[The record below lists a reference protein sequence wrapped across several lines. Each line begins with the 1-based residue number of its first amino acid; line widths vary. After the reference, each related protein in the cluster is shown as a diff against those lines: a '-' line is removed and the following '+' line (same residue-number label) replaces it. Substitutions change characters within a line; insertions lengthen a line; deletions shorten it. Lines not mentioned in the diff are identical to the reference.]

1 MAVLDI
7 LTYPDPRLKEISKP
21 VEQFDDALR
30 DFICD
35 LEETMRDGPGGVG
48 IAAPQVGR
56 LERIVIVD
64 VSAKPKIKQHGRLVL
79 INPVITSR
87 DGSVVGREGCL
98 SVPEYT
104 GNVERAKFITL
115 EACDEFGK
123 TLKFDM
129 ERYEARAV
137 QHEMD
142 HLDGLLFLDHLVGRR
157 DLFRRQTQE
166 TSPSPKHKSP

>member
-7 LTYPDPRLKEISKP
+7 LIYPDPRLKQISKP
-21 VEQFDDALR
+21 VAQFDDSLR
-30 DFICD
+30 SFLLD
-35 LEETMRDGPGGVG
+35 LEETLQAGPGGAG

-64 VSAKPKIKQHGRLVL
+64 VSCKPKIQHHGRLVL
-79 INPVITSR
+79 INPEILSKE
-87 DGSVVGREGCL
+87 GSTVGREGCL

-104 GNVERAKFITL
+104 GNVARAKFIKL
-115 EACDEFGK
+115 RAQDEFGK
-123 TLKFDM
+123 TREFQM
-129 ERYEARAV
+129 EHYEARAV

-142 HLDGLLFLDHLVGRR
+142 HLDGLLLLDRLVSRR

-166 TSPSPKHKSP
+166 AGEPKS

>member
-7 LTYPDPRLKEISKP
+7 LVYPDPRLKQISKP
-21 VEQFDDALR
+21 VAQFDDSLR
-30 DFICD
+30 SFILD
-35 LEETMRDGPGGVG
+35 LEETMQAGPGGVG
-48 IAAPQVGR
+48 IAAPQVGH

-64 VSAKPKIKQHGRLVL
+64 VSPKPKIKHHGRLVL
-79 INPVITSR
+79 INPEIISKE
-87 DGSVVGREGCL
+87 GSTVGREGCL

-104 GNVERAKFITL
+104 GNVARAKFIIL
-115 EACDEFGK
+115 RAQNEFGK
-123 TLKFDM
+123 VREYQI

-142 HLDGLLFLDHLVGRR
+142 HLDGLLLLDRLVSRR

-166 TSPSPKHKSP
+166 AASPQSKSS

>member
-7 LTYPDPRLKEISKP
+7 LVYPDPRLKEISKP
-21 VEQFDDALR
+21 VEQFNDSLR
-30 DFICD
+30 SFILD
-35 LEETMRDGPGGVG
+35 LEETMRAGPGGVG

-64 VSAKPKIKQHGRLVL
+64 VSGKPKIKQHGRLVL
-79 INPVITSR
+79 INPEIVSKE
-87 DGSVVGREGCL
+87 GSAVGREGCL

-104 GNVERAKFITL
+104 GNVARAKFITL
-115 EACDEFGK
+115 RAQDEFGK
-123 TLKFDM
+123 TLEFQM

-142 HLDGLLFLDHLVGRR
+142 HLDGLLLLDRLISRR

-166 TSPSPKHKSP
+166 AATPKPKTS

>member
-7 LTYPDPRLKEISKP
+7 LVYPDPRLKQISKP
-21 VEQFDDALR
+21 VALFDDSLR
-30 DFICD
+30 GFILD
-35 LEETMRDGPGGVG
+35 LEETLRAGPGGVG

-64 VSAKPKIKQHGRLVL
+64 VSCKPKIKHHGRLVL
-79 INPVITSR
+79 INLEILSK
-87 DGSVVGREGCL
+87 DGSTVGREGCL

-104 GNVERAKFITL
+104 GNVARAKFITL
-115 EACDEFGK
+115 RAQDGFGK
-123 TLKFDM
+123 PNEYQM

-142 HLDGLLFLDHLVGRR
+142 HLDGLLLLDRLVSRR

-166 TSPSPKHKSP
+166 ATAPKP